1 MTFGPPLEYKELSSE
16 DKTPAKKRTSETG
29 RPTGTSRVRGK
40 GLTVCPECRTEN
52 PADSRFCTNCA
63 ASLKEESGRTV
74 KAATFEIVRGDLFA
88 ERYEIIEPLGQGG
101 MGKVFKA
108 YDRKVG
114 EVVALKLIRP
124 EISVNDKAIERFKNE
139 LKFARK
145 ISHRNVCR
153 MHDIGEEGFFRYI
166 TMEYVAGEDLKRFI
180 RRAGTLSAGKAIH
193 IARQVVEGLA
203 EAHRLG
209 VVHRDL
215 KPQNIMIDQDG
226 NARIMDFGI
235 ARFADAEGM
244 TGSGVMIGTPEYMSP
259 EQAELKEVDTRA
271 DIYSLGV
278 VLYEM
283 TSGKVPFEGETPL
296 SVAMKHKTEKP
307 RDVREINPQ
316 VPPGLAKIIARCME
330 KSPANRFQ
338 SAEELIAELDRVER
352 ELSTGERVVVGKN
365 VGNTKE
371 ITANFK
377 VKKLAV
383 PAVAGLAAL
392 AVIAFVVFKLLPGKG
407 GAPSSSPVQ
416 PLQTAAAKTVPSDTP
431 ADSGAKSAVP
441 KEKPSEKPAIPS
453 AGAKKELEP
462 EPGPPPAS
470 VKADPKASDP
480 KTQSVPAVPAPQDP
494 EAASA
499 SLARARASAA
509 RTVAL
514 KAGIDE
520 KSLFVRL
527 SDALLA
533 DAQKAFTQKRYVDAR
548 SQCMISERLFRTCQ
562 ERPKDDDRLKVF
574 RKYVEGLREE
584 VDDLKPKPVGNK
596 ALDAAKEAEKQ
607 ATGLQSS
614 KDTENAAKYFVQA
627 ATGYQKML
635 LAAPA
640 KSR

>member
-1 MTFGPPLEYKELSSE
+1 MTFGPPLEYKGLSSE
-16 DKTPAKKRTSETG
+16 DKTPPKKRTSETG
-29 RPTGTSRVRGK
+29 RPAGSSRVRGT
-40 GLTVCPECRTEN
+40 GPLVCPECRTEN
-52 PADSRFCTNCA
+52 SADSRFCANCA
-63 ASLKEESGRTV
+63 SPLKETSGRTV

-153 MHDIGEEGFFRYI
+153 MHDMGEEGFFRYI

-193 IARQVVEGLA
+193 VAKQVVEGLA

-259 EQAELKEVDTRA
+259 EQAELLDVDARA

-283 TSGKVPFEGETPL
+283 TSGQVPFEGQTPL

-316 VPPGLAKIIARCME
+316 VPPGLANIISKCME
-330 KSPANRFQ
+330 KSRENRFQ
-338 SAEELIAELDRVER
+338 TAEELIAELDRVEK
-352 ELSTGERVVVGKN
+352 ELSTGERVVVGKS

-371 ITANFK
+371 ITATLK
-377 VKKLAV
+377 VKKFAV
-383 PAVAGLAAL
+383 PAAGLAGFAL
-392 AVIAFVVFKLLPGKG
+392 IAFIVIKILPGKG
-407 GAPSSSPVQ
+407 APAASSPVQ
-416 PLQTAAAKTVPSDTP
+416 PLQTAAKTTPSEPPPGSAAKAVVP
-431 ADSGAKSAVP
+431 G
-441 KEKPSEKPAIPS
+441 EKPSETPIVQKAQD
-453 AGAKKELEP
+453 KKEP
-462 EPGPPPAS
+462 DAGPPAAS
-470 VKADPKASDP
+470 VKADPK
-480 KTQSVPAVPAPQDP
+480 TQAAPAVPAPEDP
-494 EAASA
+494 EVASA
-499 SLARARASAA
+499 SLARARAAAA

-520 KSLFVRL
+520 RSLLVRL
-527 SDALLA
+527 SDGLLS
-533 DAQKAFTQKRYVDAR
+533 DAQKAIGQKRYLDAR

-562 ERPKDDDRLKVF
+562 ERAKDDDRLKAF
-574 RKYVEGLREE
+574 RKYVEDLRED

-596 ALDAAKEAEKQ
+596 TLDAAREAEKQ
-607 ATGLQSS
+607 GKGLQSS
-614 KDTENAAKYFVQA
+614 KDIENAARYYVQA
-627 ATGYQKML
+627 AVGYQRTL

-640 KSR
+640 KGR